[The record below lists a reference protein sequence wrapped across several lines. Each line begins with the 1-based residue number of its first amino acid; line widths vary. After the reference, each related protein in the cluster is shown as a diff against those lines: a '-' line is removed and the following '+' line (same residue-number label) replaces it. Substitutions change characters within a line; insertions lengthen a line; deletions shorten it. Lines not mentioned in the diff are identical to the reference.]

1 MPAWRMGP
9 SWADGAGVGAGWGR
23 RGRGTMAGMG
33 STEELLAALDE
44 RLLEGIKG
52 KATPEGVAKLAE
64 ARAWITNPD
73 QPHGS
78 TLAT

>member
-1 MPAWRMGP
+1 
-9 SWADGAGVGAGWGR
+9 
-23 RGRGTMAGMG
+23 MAT
-33 STEELLAALDE
+33 TEELLAALDE
-44 RLLEGIKG
+44 RLLDGIRG

-78 TLAT
+78 SLTS

>member
-1 MPAWRMGP
+1 
-9 SWADGAGVGAGWGR
+9 
-23 RGRGTMAGMG
+23 MA

-64 ARAWITNPD
+64 ARAWITDPD
-73 QPHGS
+73 QSHGGTS
-78 TLAT
+78 PT

>member
-1 MPAWRMGP
+1 MSCEHG
-9 SWADGAGVGAGWGR
+9 
-23 RGRGTMAGMG
+23 GMG

-78 TLAT
+78 TLST